1 MKGGSERAS
10 LTQPRSRLA
19 GRRGP
24 TRLEAGLELDS
35 EARWPLGGR
44 VPGWEA
50 GHGRA
55 LMTGRSGCAE
65 GSPGE
70 GREDGGLLE
79 ARL

>member
-1 MKGGSERAS
+1 MKGGSGKAS

-19 GRRGP
+19 GRP

-35 EARWPLGGR
+35 EARRPLGGR

-79 ARL
+79 SRL